1 MVPRQRVVG
10 EPVNHYCECGHLPSE
25 HYGDTGRCEG
35 EAHDIEYGTYKC
47 LCYRYEK
54 DSDD

>member
-1 MVPRQRVVG
+1 M
-10 EPVNHYCECGHLPSE
+10 NNFCECGHLPSE

-35 EAHDIEYGTYKC
+35 QAHDIEYGTYPC
-47 LCYRYEK
+47 LCYFYVK